1 MAGIGAHYRA
11 KEAAAAAAYEQPQV
25 ISYVEAF
32 SAPLPRRAAPDSKAV
47 TGDEGSEAGGSV
59 VAGAPWVVAL
69 FGGKV
74 RVMEAAVNICW

>member
-11 KEAAAAAAYEQPQV
+11 KEAAAAAYEQPQV